1 MDIFPMEMFKY
12 HTGVQGHIMK
22 YCKSDFLCGACWR
35 GLISIEEYRPYHQ
48 DSPDR
53 ELQGETE
60 VEDEDAGD
68 AGDDDGKT
76 AGEALED
83 VVCVLHHDGH
93 QEAAKSVLCDGEP
106 DKGVVAVEEAMF
118 RDL

>member
-1 MDIFPMEMFKY
+1 MFKY
-12 HTGVQGHIMK
+12 HTGVQGHIME

-35 GLISIEEYRPYHQ
+35 GLIAIEEYRPYHQ

-53 ELQGETE
+53 ELQGQTE

-83 VVCVLHHDGH
+83 VVRVLHHHGH
-93 QEAAKSVLCDGEP
+93 QESAKGVLCNSEP
-106 DKGVVAVEEAMF
+106 DKGIVAVEEAMF